1 MTSSTLTQLYLAQV
15 LLCCDRTI
23 HIKLKPVP
31 LVNKPLVWLLSLLL
45 STLFSSMPEITK
57 TTTTATT
64 QFRITNIVVVV
75 DITW

>member
-1 MTSSTLTQLYLAQV
+1 MTSTLTQLSLAQV

-57 TTTTATT
+57 TTTTTT

>member
-1 MTSSTLTQLYLAQV
+1 MTSTLTQLYLAQV
-15 LLCCDRTI
+15 LLCCDRTV

-57 TTTTATT
+57 TTTTTTAT
-64 QFRITNIVVVV
+64 QFCITNIVVVV